1 MSLTTKKTI
10 NSISLSATSTING
23 VDVLT
28 LTTQVTNSA
37 SYSNVAQTIINQ
49 QAYDQNKSDVRKDIM
64 AFQDAIFDA
73 QDELDSSADSTSVA
87 SSSASSAASSA
98 ASAVSSSASSAA
110 LSAST
115 AK

>member
-28 LTTQVTNSA
+28 LSTAVTNSA
-37 SYSNVAQTIINQ
+37 SYSNVQQTVINQ
-49 QAYDQNKSDVRKDIM
+49 QAYNDNKSDVRKDIM

-73 QDELDSSADSTSVA
+73 QDELDSSAEDSATSSVA
-87 SSSASSAASSA
+87 SSSTSSAASSA
-98 ASAVSSSASSAA
+98 AS
-110 LSAST
+110 SAST
-115 AK
+115 AE